1 MMTSSQHL
9 LTSNQ
14 QEQADIRAKTLFL
27 TAILGFLVSVV
38 FVVIYGVENRTIYY
52 SEN

>member
-14 QEQADIRAKTLFL
+14 QEQADIRAKALFL
-27 TAILGFLVSVV
+27 TAILGFLISVV
-38 FVVIYGVENRTIYY
+38 LVVIHGVRNTTIYY
-52 SEN
+52 DEN